1 MLLKVIT
8 VRSGFHD
15 LRMFCLNISDAVII
29 TEKGVDYCCIIYEI
43 RKSEGTHLL
52 ENFVRG

>member
-8 VRSGFHD
+8 VRNGFHD

-29 TEKGVDYCCIIYEI
+29 TVKGVDCCCIIYEI

>member
-8 VRSGFHD
+8 VCSGFHD
-15 LRMFCLNISDAVII
+15 LRMFYLNISDTVII
-29 TEKGVDYCCIIYEI
+29 TVKGVDYCCIIYEI

>member
-1 MLLKVIT
+1 MLLKVIA
-8 VRSGFHD
+8 VRNGFHD